1 VLSVNGRTVD
11 RVMTDLHCHILPGVD
26 DGPATLEGALALARA
41 FVAGGV
47 GRVVATP
54 HVSLSMPTAAE
65 VMRDRVALLRAEL
78 ARAGIPLAVEPGA
91 EVAAARLPDLDAT
104 ELAQLTLG
112 DGRWILLEAPLTTDF
127 PIEEAA
133 DSLLTA
139 GYGVLLA
146 HPERCALFQR
156 DPRRV
161 RDLVA
166 AGARV
171 SVTAAALGGG
181 FGRPARALGRALAAS
196 GLVHNAASDA
206 HDTAG
211 RPPSLLAEL
220 RAAGFGDRA
229 EAWCSDCPA
238 EILDP
243 GSVPVRPHHRE
254 RAPDD
259 VARSMARE
267 GAGSQE
273 IVRALEDVLPPAAAR
288 RTAARA
294 LHDRGRGA
302 DT

>member
-26 DGPATLEGALALARA
+26 DGPATIEGALALARA

-54 HVSLSMPTAAE
+54 HVSQRMPTSAQ
-65 VMRDRVALLRAEL
+65 VVSDRVELLRAEL
-78 ARAGIPLAVEPGA
+78 ARAGIPLAIERGA
-91 EVAAARLPDLDAT
+91 EVSAARLPDLDAT
-104 ELAQLTLG
+104 ELAQLTMG
-112 DGRWILLEAPLTTDF
+112 AGRWVLLEAPLTTDF

-133 DSLLTA
+133 DSLQTA

-171 SVTAAALGGG
+171 SVTAAALGGA
-181 FGRPARALGRALAAS
+181 FGRPARSLGRVLATS

-211 RPPSLLAEL
+211 RPPSLLSEL
-220 RAAGFGDRA
+220 RAAGFGDRID
-229 EAWCSDCPA
+229 AWCSASPTD
-238 EILDP
+238 ILDP
-243 GSVPVRPHHRE
+243 GSVPARAHDPAP
-254 RAPDD
+254 APDD
-259 VARSMARE
+259 VARSMARA

-273 IVRALEDVLPPAAAR
+273 IVRALQEVLPPAAAR

-294 LHDRGRGA
+294 LHDLGRGA